1 VIEIPNPQNKPI
13 AFVLF
18 DPGGWILKRLTFEKR
33 PEELFAQLEKAPDL
47 LDRYD
52 ALVALRRLP
61 LEAKREVLRAAYKRE
76 RFWALRAEIV
86 AQLAN
91 DPKSQDFIREALQDP
106 HPQVRFAALAHLNPI
121 PSSLLPDLEK
131 LLRDSSYT
139 IITLALERLSEAFP
153 KRVPAFLQAV
163 RGVEG
168 HPGRQV
174 EIKALEIAA
183 RTGERI
189 ALEKLVDYASPSFEF
204 RTRQNALRAL
214 KRLNQMPP
222 TLLPH
227 LFDALLST
235 NTRLAALAR
244 EITEYWMEQTLF
256 RQALQNYYEKTPWTP
271 EEKRLLAPLF
281 EYRPPTFYQRSS

>member
-1 VIEIPNPQNKPI
+1 
-13 AFVLF
+13 
-18 DPGGWILKRLTFEKR
+18 
-33 PEELFAQLEKAPDL
+33 
-47 LDRYD
+47 
-52 ALVALRRLP
+52 
-61 LEAKREVLRAAYKRE
+61 
-76 RFWALRAEIV
+76 
-86 AQLAN
+86 
-91 DPKSQDFIREALQDP
+91 
-106 HPQVRFAALAHLNPI
+106 VRFAALAHLNPI

-139 IITLALERLSEAFP
+139 IITLALDRLSEAFP

-183 RTGERI
+183 RTGDRT

-256 RQALQNYYEKTPWTP
+256 RQTLQNYYEKTPWTP